1 MYSCRCSRFASL
13 HFCAE
18 QIERDLVKE
27 GEKLSDMLS
36 MPVKN
41 AMGVVLNVDYEA
53 DIVNVSEI
61 LEMTKARCQLFCDS
75 VELQRLT
82 LQQVSYVLN
91 YETDASQVLKLYK
104 YILIYFNFYP
114 ELSYLEYGSVRSED
128 FNEIM
133 FIKYCLFPLQSRC
146 RSVILFIKLICK

>member
-1 MYSCRCSRFASL
+1 MLFLNYVVICFFFL
-13 HFCAE
+13 E

-41 AMGVVLNVDYEA
+41 AMGVALNVDYEA

-91 YETDASQVLKLYK
+91 YETDASQVSFINWMQQTIFDFHKSNPFPPLATDMNCFKN
-104 YILIYFNFYP
+104 YIQL
-114 ELSYLEYGSVRSED
+114 
-128 FNEIM
+128 
-133 FIKYCLFPLQSRC
+133 
-146 RSVILFIKLICK
+146 

>member
-1 MYSCRCSRFASL
+1 MYCL
-13 HFCAE
+13 E

-91 YETDASQVLKLYK
+91 YETDASQVSSLVPSLEQY
-104 YILIYFNFYP
+104 YGV
-114 ELSYLEYGSVRSED
+114 LSYIY
-128 FNEIM
+128 
-133 FIKYCLFPLQSRC
+133 
-146 RSVILFIKLICK
+146 

>member
-1 MYSCRCSRFASL
+1 LPWNYLIYNIYYNINCL
-13 HFCAE
+13 E

-91 YETDASQVLKLYK
+91 YETDASQVSSIGIAYITKMVFLNYILKL
-104 YILIYFNFYP
+104 IIIYF
-114 ELSYLEYGSVRSED
+114 R
-128 FNEIM
+128 
-133 FIKYCLFPLQSRC
+133 
-146 RSVILFIKLICK
+146 

>member
-1 MYSCRCSRFASL
+1 
-13 HFCAE
+13 
-18 QIERDLVKE
+18 
-27 GEKLSDMLS
+27 
-36 MPVKN
+36 MPVKS

-91 YETDASQVLKLYK
+91 YETDASQVPNIKLYK
-104 YILIYFNFYP
+104 LCVHIIITFQFESP
-114 ELSYLEYGSVRSED
+114 RHLEYTRVSGD
-128 FNEIM
+128 FDEIKRRVKHCN
-133 FIKYCLFPLQSRC
+133 FRNGFEISFFFFY
-146 RSVILFIKLICK
+146 

>member
-1 MYSCRCSRFASL
+1 MHCL
-13 HFCAE
+13 E

-41 AMGVVLNVDYEA
+41 AMGVALNVDYEA

-82 LQQVSYVLN
+82 LQQVSYVQN
-91 YETDASQVLKLYK
+91 YETDASQV
-104 YILIYFNFYP
+104 
-114 ELSYLEYGSVRSED
+114 SAMVD
-128 FNEIM
+128 M
-133 FIKYCLFPLQSRC
+133 
-146 RSVILFIKLICK
+146 

>member
-1 MYSCRCSRFASL
+1 MFDMRMNIILIF
-13 HFCAE
+13 FIE

-91 YETDASQVLKLYK
+91 YETDASQVSR
-104 YILIYFNFYP
+104 IIGTST
-114 ELSYLEYGSVRSED
+114 LS
-128 FNEIM
+128 
-133 FIKYCLFPLQSRC
+133 
-146 RSVILFIKLICK
+146 

>member
-1 MYSCRCSRFASL
+1 MCCL
-13 HFCAE
+13 E

-91 YETDASQVLKLYK
+91 YETDASQVSSMIYIGNIGSLDQLWCIKLY
-104 YILIYFNFYP
+104 ILGTTCNNISIVNQFLW
-114 ELSYLEYGSVRSED
+114 EVT
-128 FNEIM
+128 I
-133 FIKYCLFPLQSRC
+133 
-146 RSVILFIKLICK
+146 V

>member
-1 MYSCRCSRFASL
+1 MHCL
-13 HFCAE
+13 E

-91 YETDASQVLKLYK
+91 YETDASQVSCIICVLYSLLRLWRVKLY
-104 YILIYFNFYP
+104 ISDTISNNL
-114 ELSYLEYGSVRSED
+114 L
-128 FNEIM
+128 
-133 FIKYCLFPLQSRC
+133 
-146 RSVILFIKLICK
+146 

>member
-1 MYSCRCSRFASL
+1 
-13 HFCAE
+13 
-18 QIERDLVKE
+18 
-27 GEKLSDMLS
+27 MLS

-41 AMGVVLNVDYEA
+41 AMGVVLNIDYEA

-91 YETDASQVLKLYK
+91 YETDASQVMKLFK
-104 YILIYFNFYP
+104 YIIILLQFIRIV
-114 ELSYLEYGSVRSED
+114 LS
-128 FNEIM
+128 
-133 FIKYCLFPLQSRC
+133 
-146 RSVILFIKLICK
+146 

>member
-1 MYSCRCSRFASL
+1 MLFYFIFFL
-13 HFCAE
+13 E

-41 AMGVVLNVDYEA
+41 AMGVALNVDYEA

-91 YETDASQVLKLYK
+91 YEADASQVSFDLLAT
-104 YILIYFNFYP
+104 IFCTFFL
-114 ELSYLEYGSVRSED
+114 L
-128 FNEIM
+128 
-133 FIKYCLFPLQSRC
+133 
-146 RSVILFIKLICK
+146 